1 MKLLKAIV
9 VDNFDPAINQSF
21 FVNIIGQSEVGDYVI
36 ERPEKV
42 KFTSPFNSLN
52 KGGMAGHVP
61 GIGTMVIV
69 CTLDNGP
76 DDEYYYM
83 GSLFEYFDKLSE
95 GTVREGLSVNP
106 TEFMMGPPNPFGL
119 GAPGAEVMIQ
129 NNSECGLRLI
139 DEKSK
144 NINDARSELYTPSKR
159 ITLSDNP
166 QVNSIVLDADEHSTQ
181 NMARIDLVGDDPANF
196 SKGHHSFSVRTTGS
210 QSFVSDEEVFICV
223 REGSEINLINESTGF
238 GVLDAGSKEWGNIN
252 LQSKYNGINLFTG
265 AGFSFPDAP
274 PPGVVPPVVDDSLI
288 RIESLNPV
296 ATGGIVLRCRSA
308 TTTIEVNTLGQIN
321 IIGGAGINVHT
332 LGTLN
337 MFGGTGINLNSG
349 GPININSASPV
360 NMDGSFINLNSGLST
375 GATAA
380 ATLPVPQEPT
390 AHPLGV
396 LPFNYEV

>member
-1 MKLLKAIV
+1 MKLLKAV
-9 VDNFDPAINQSF
+9 VAENYDPEQNQGF
-21 FVNIIGQSEVGDYVI
+21 FARIFEENDEGRLGLSDAQPVY
-36 ERPEKV
+36 
-42 KFTSPFNSLN
+42 FTSPYNTVGR
-52 KGGMAGHVP
+52 GGLAGNVP
-61 GIGTMVIV
+61 GIDSVVII
-69 CTLDNGP
+69 CKLDNAEGYYYVGSTF
-76 DDEYYYM
+76 EYY
-83 GSLFEYFDKLSE
+83 DQTTE
-95 GTVREGLSVNP
+95 GTVKEGLKQTP
-106 TEFMMGPPNPFGL
+106 TEFILGPESPLGL
-119 GAPGAEVMIQ
+119 GNPSEEIVFQ
-129 NNSECGLRLI
+129 NDAECGLKLVDR
-139 DEKSK
+139 KSPV
-144 NINDARSELYTPSKR
+144 ICDDRVELYTPGKR
-159 ITLSDNP
+159 ITVSDNP
-166 QVNSIVLDADEHSTQ
+166 QINSIVIDADEHSN

-210 QSFVSDEEVFICV
+210 QSFVSDQEVFICV
-223 REGSEINLINESTGF
+223 KEGSDINLINESTGF

-274 PPGVVPPVVDDSLI
+274 PPGAVPPVVDDSLI

-296 ATGGIVLRCRSA
+296 ATGGIVLRCKSA

-349 GPININSASPV
+349 GPININSTSPV

-375 GATAA
+375 GATEA
-380 ATLPVPQEPT
+380 ATPPVPQEPI
-390 AHPLGV
+390 AHPFGV